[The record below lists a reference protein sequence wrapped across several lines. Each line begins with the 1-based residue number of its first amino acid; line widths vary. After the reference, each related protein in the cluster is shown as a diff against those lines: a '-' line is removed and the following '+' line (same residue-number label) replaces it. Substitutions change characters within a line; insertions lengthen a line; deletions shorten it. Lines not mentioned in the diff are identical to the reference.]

1 MRYISHLGL
10 SVLFIALV
18 LNQIGHASSTS
29 YPITN
34 IDRKG
39 VVTVTDLKSKQT
51 FQFQVTD
58 PALLRTLKV
67 GQLVYP
73 DFPNQK
79 VSLDGQTICCEMVN
93 SPRLRN
99 PIEPNRL
106 PRPIEPSELSPGA
119 KLPNPVRPQ
128 TQIPSTPDA
137 IPQR

>member
-1 MRYISHLGL
+1 MRYIFHLGL
-10 SVLFIALV
+10 SVLFTALV
-18 LNQIGHASSTS
+18 LNQVGHASSTS

-39 VVTVTDLKSKQT
+39 VITVTDLKSKQT

-79 VSLDGQTICCEMVN
+79 VSVDGQTICCEMVN
-93 SPRLRN
+93 SSRLRN

-119 KLPNPVRPQ
+119 KVPSPVMPP
-128 TQIPSTPDA
+128 IPPPAPRGT